1 MARIAVGG
9 FQHET
14 NSFAPS
20 PTRLAD
26 FIAADGWPGLSRG
39 EILFDAVAGIN
50 LPAAGF
56 IAAARDANHSLVPLL
71 WCAAPPLGLVE
82 ADAYE
87 RIAEMLLADLAA
99 AGPLDALYLD
109 LHGAMIADHVE
120 DGEGEL
126 LRRIRALVGP
136 DLPIVASLDLH
147 ANVTASMVELATLLV
162 AYRTYPH
169 VDMADTGARVAGLL
183 DRLLARGR
191 PWSKAFRKL
200 DFLVPLP
207 WQCTMVEPAA
217 GLYRRLAELEAT
229 AASQLASLSF
239 ATGFPPADIAET
251 GPAVLAY
258 GVSQA
263 AADAAAATLAATA
276 LAAEADFAGKVWSP
290 DAAVAEAMR
299 LAATASRSVILAD
312 TQDNPGAG
320 TNSDTIW
327 LTEALLRQGASAAV
341 GLICDPAN
349 RGPGPSGRRRRDD
362 RSGAR
367 RQVAAARRS
376 GRYPVT
382 SESSGSATAPSPRP
396 GRSIAARACS
406 SGRWPCSKSARSAS
420 WCRAASS
427 RPPTRRCSAISASS
441 RPSRRSSR

>member
-14 NSFAPS
+14 NSFAPT

-39 EILFDAVAGIN
+39 EVVFDAVAGIN

-56 IAAARDANHSLVPLL
+56 IAAARESGHEQVPLL

-87 RIAEMLLADLAA
+87 RIAEMLLADFAG
-99 AGPLDALYLD
+99 AGPLDAIYLD

-147 ANVTASMVELATLLV
+147 ANVTASMVDLATLLV

-169 VDMADTGARVAGLL
+169 VDMADTGARAAGLL

-217 GLYRRLAELEAT
+217 GLYRTLAELEA
-229 AASQLASLSF
+229 AATRLASLSF
-239 ATGFPPADIAET
+239 APGFPPADIAET

-258 GVSQA
+258 GESPA
-263 AADAAAATLAATA
+263 AVDAPATTLAAAAL
-276 LAAEADFAGKVWSP
+276 
-290 DAAVAEAMR
+290 
-299 LAATASRSVILAD
+299 
-312 TQDNPGAG
+312 
-320 TNSDTIW
+320 
-327 LTEALLRQGASAAV
+327 
-341 GLICDPAN
+341 
-349 RGPGPSGRRRRDD
+349 
-362 RSGAR
+362 
-367 RQVAAARRS
+367 
-376 GRYPVT
+376 
-382 SESSGSATAPSPRP
+382 
-396 GRSIAARACS
+396 
-406 SGRWPCSKSARSAS
+406 
-420 WCRAASS
+420 
-427 RPPTRRCSAISASS
+427 
-441 RPSRRSSR
+441 